1 MEYSRKAL
9 FDKMKAKAK
18 SLAGGSDATGIGS
31 STWSK
36 DEPLNADVQTGM
48 RPLSR
53 QARKDGGK
61 VEGDEPERRSDK
73 VSRSIGIGIANR
85 DVKEANEEREG
96 KKHVG
101 GMNKGGVAEGKSE
114 KLVNPPPT
122 ASERR
127 AEMSKRPSKF
137 VTLEDLEN
145 ATKNMPRGSKAGGG
159 AVDTS
164 PRPKPRP
171 KYLESDGAADADV
184 GSSEQDGMPDDDGR
198 KKGGAVKK
206 NCGGS
211 ISQAGMDSGGREA
224 RASGGLVQ
232 SYSLGN
238 RKVSVNKRDDGEEGY
253 VVSTM
258 HNGKPKPELTKNA
271 KDLGHAKDI
280 ADGFLTH
287 VPREQRASGGSVGKG
302 KTNINIIINPS
313 KPNSE
318 PVGMPPRPPMVP
330 PMGGPAPNAPPM
342 GAGLPGAPAPA
353 MPAVGAP
360 SPMQHP
366 PMGPSGPAMPPGIMM
381 GRKNGGKVNP
391 DVHMTHGAGGG
402 LGRLEK
408 IRKYGDNA

>member
-73 VSRSIGIGIANR
+73 ISRSIGVGIANR

-114 KLVNPPPT
+114 KLVNPPHT

-224 RASGGLVQ
+224 RASGG
-232 SYSLGN
+232 
-238 RKVSVNKRDDGEEGY
+238 
-253 VVSTM
+253 
-258 HNGKPKPELTKNA
+258 
-271 KDLGHAKDI
+271 
-280 ADGFLTH
+280 
-287 VPREQRASGGSVGKG
+287 SVGKG

-342 GAGLPGAPAPA
+342 GAGLPGVPAPA

>member
-73 VSRSIGIGIANR
+73 ISRSIGVGIANR

-101 GMNKGGVAEGKSE
+101 GMNKGG
-114 KLVNPPPT
+114 T
-122 ASERR
+122 A
-127 AEMSKRPSKF
+127 
-137 VTLEDLEN
+137 
-145 ATKNMPRGSKAGGG
+145 KAGGG

-171 KYLESDGAADADV
+171 KYLESEGAADADV
-184 GSSEQDGMPDDDGR
+184 GSAEQDGMPDDDGR

-224 RASGGLVQ
+224 
-232 SYSLGN
+232 
-238 RKVSVNKRDDGEEGY
+238 
-253 VVSTM
+253 
-258 HNGKPKPELTKNA
+258 
-271 KDLGHAKDI
+271 
-280 ADGFLTH
+280 
-287 VPREQRASGGSVGKG
+287 RASGGSVGKG

>member
-36 DEPLNADVQTGM
+36 DESLNADVQTGM

-73 VSRSIGIGIANR
+73 ISRSIGVGIANR

-101 GMNKGGVAEGKSE
+101 GMKKGG
-114 KLVNPPPT
+114 T
-122 ASERR
+122 A
-127 AEMSKRPSKF
+127 
-137 VTLEDLEN
+137 
-145 ATKNMPRGSKAGGG
+145 KAGGG

-171 KYLESDGAADADV
+171 KYLESEGAADADV
-184 GSSEQDGMPDDDGR
+184 GSAEQDGMPDDDGR

-224 RASGGLVQ
+224 
-232 SYSLGN
+232 
-238 RKVSVNKRDDGEEGY
+238 
-253 VVSTM
+253 
-258 HNGKPKPELTKNA
+258 
-271 KDLGHAKDI
+271 
-280 ADGFLTH
+280 
-287 VPREQRASGGSVGKG
+287 RASGGSVGKG

-342 GAGLPGAPAPA
+342 GAGLSGASAQA
-353 MPAVGAP
+353 MPAAGAP